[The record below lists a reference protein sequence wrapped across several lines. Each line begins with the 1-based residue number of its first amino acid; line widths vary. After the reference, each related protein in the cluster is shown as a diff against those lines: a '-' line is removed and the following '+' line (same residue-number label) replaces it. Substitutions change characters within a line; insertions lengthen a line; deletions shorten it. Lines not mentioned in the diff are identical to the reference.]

1 MSAHLK
7 LLSIIINMV
16 IGGLVTV
23 LVYHFYAISKQKF
36 LVPVIYHS
44 IFFNVLIFL
53 LYVAKYSEINIPYGF
68 AGRAHGTVL
77 GLGYL
82 LAYLLIM
89 ALTYTLFL
97 TIWRLREKPV
107 SKRFYTILAVFLVVF
122 LAWYGTRFLL
132 ASMGTKSTIFEFIF
146 QNLAILFFAAE
157 FILYGYVFLSKA
169 AFADRAKRKVARGFS
184 LLYLSRYVFA
194 AIAWLSFPELI
205 RAFCVFLYC
214 SLVPYLW
221 LKLYLSS
228 HQERVPLLVQGDSLP
243 DDIFRKHQISS
254 REREIIGFILEGKS
268 NREIGRILFISERTV
283 KNHIYNIYRKMN
295 IKSRYQLIN
304 LVNLK

>member
-1 MSAHLK
+1 
-7 LLSIIINMV
+7 
-16 IGGLVTV
+16 
-23 LVYHFYAISKQKF
+23 
-36 LVPVIYHS
+36 
-44 IFFNVLIFL
+44 
-53 LYVAKYSEINIPYGF
+53 
-68 AGRAHGTVL
+68 
-77 GLGYL
+77 
-82 LAYLLIM
+82 
-89 ALTYTLFL
+89 LTYTLFL